1 MDQAADASD
10 NKEPR
15 GESVPIVRVVGV
27 RRVYP
32 AAIALDG
39 VDLEIAAGESVAI
52 VGRSG
57 SGKSTLLNVLGLLDA
72 TTSGEVF
79 IDGVSVTGS
88 SDRARSRR
96 RARDLGFVFQRAHL
110 IGNLTVMENVLLG
123 PRYSGLSESQA
134 RSEALDAIASV
145 DLAHRAHARART
157 LSGGE
162 MQRVAIARTI
172 ARPVRLWLAD
182 EPTGNL
188 DSAQSAEIIELL
200 KTRAA
205 DRDAALVVVTHERE
219 VAAQLD
225 RVITLSDGRVIADTG
240 AAGRSPTGAT
250 GSHDVVTLRTAAGGQ
265 GRVRR
270 SGGRVARAVR
280 FVAQGLATNGGRA
293 RMGIIAA
300 AVAVAMTLAA
310 LGLAQAAAVQ
320 VTALFDAQ
328 RATQVTARFVIEK
341 PVLPEVAPG
350 TGPSGPGSVPDLDGE
365 AGSRTGVPLIRW
377 PLQTEALR
385 DFPGV
390 EAVELWWR
398 WDSVTIANGVFAQ
411 ADVPVARVASTPGSA
426 SGSEITWARG
436 HADLLGPGE
445 VVLGETL
452 AERIGVTQ
460 IDLAPEITLAGYPM
474 RVVGILNASRE
485 GAAKGSAFI
494 SGDPGP
500 ALPPPAHGIV
510 MADTAPGAARM
521 VADHIPALLDPYGQ
535 VSVATDPVL
544 NPDTYR
550 EQLEGGVSVALQV
563 LAVVACLAGLVG
575 VVLVNLLGVAARTAE
590 FGVRRAFGATRGE
603 NVALVIGEGLILA
616 LVGAVFGLAL
626 GVTAIMAVTAA
637 ARWQPVF
644 DPTLLFVPL
653 AATLAFGLL
662 AGLPPALAAGRV
674 EPADAVR
681 T

>member
-72 TTSGEVF
+72 PTSGEVF

-240 AAGRSPTGAT
+240 AAGRSPRGP
-250 GSHDVVTLRTAAGGQ
+250 
-265 GRVRR
+265 
-270 SGGRVARAVR
+270 
-280 FVAQGLATNGGRA
+280 
-293 RMGIIAA
+293 
-300 AVAVAMTLAA
+300 
-310 LGLAQAAAVQ
+310 QA
-320 VTALFDAQ
+320 
-328 RATQVTARFVIEK
+328 
-341 PVLPEVAPG
+341 
-350 TGPSGPGSVPDLDGE
+350 
-365 AGSRTGVPLIRW
+365 
-377 PLQTEALR
+377 
-385 DFPGV
+385 
-390 EAVELWWR
+390 
-398 WDSVTIANGVFAQ
+398 
-411 ADVPVARVASTPGSA
+411 
-426 SGSEITWARG
+426 
-436 HADLLGPGE
+436 
-445 VVLGETL
+445 
-452 AERIGVTQ
+452 
-460 IDLAPEITLAGYPM
+460 
-474 RVVGILNASRE
+474 
-485 GAAKGSAFI
+485 
-494 SGDPGP
+494 
-500 ALPPPAHGIV
+500 
-510 MADTAPGAARM
+510 
-521 VADHIPALLDPYGQ
+521 
-535 VSVATDPVL
+535 
-544 NPDTYR
+544 
-550 EQLEGGVSVALQV
+550 
-563 LAVVACLAGLVG
+563 
-575 VVLVNLLGVAARTAE
+575 
-590 FGVRRAFGATRGE
+590 
-603 NVALVIGEGLILA
+603 
-616 LVGAVFGLAL
+616 
-626 GVTAIMAVTAA
+626 
-637 ARWQPVF
+637 
-644 DPTLLFVPL
+644 PT
-653 AATLAFGLL
+653 TS
-662 AGLPPALAAGRV
+662 
-674 EPADAVR
+674 
-681 T
+681 